1 MYVCFKKMQLKF
13 DVGNTHKGRLDFE
26 MDCGVFA
33 DNLTEEELEF
43 IRLYTKK
50 GDSILNFYLRGL
62 QSPDR
67 NPKQEWKN
75 LVKERGLIFLLR
87 GL

>member
-1 MYVCFKKMQLKF
+1 MQLKF

-50 GDSILNFYLRGL
+50 GDNSKLYLRGL
-62 QSPDR
+62 IS
-67 NPKQEWKN
+67 E
-75 LVKERGLIFLLR
+75 
-87 GL
+87 